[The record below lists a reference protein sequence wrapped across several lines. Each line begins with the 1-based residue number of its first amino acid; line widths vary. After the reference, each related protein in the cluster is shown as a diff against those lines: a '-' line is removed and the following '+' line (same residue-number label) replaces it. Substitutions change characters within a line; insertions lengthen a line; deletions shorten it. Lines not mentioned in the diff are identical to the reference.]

1 MNANYG
7 LLGAAGVGIRD
18 KKERYRYL
26 SERALKSIREYKQT
40 ICQ

>member
-7 LLGAAGVGIRD
+7 LLGAAGTGIRD

-26 SERALKSIREYKQT
+26 SERALKYIREYNKD